1 MLITSLEE
9 LTLHQEVF
17 TEVVELITVDQSIS
31 VPFGKVVQN
40 TDDLLNILSEFSTSK
55 EYKAGSYLYED
66 FKAQTKNYTLTF
78 GQKSYLKGSLVCEP
92 DWVYEI
98 KVENTKEVKKVK
110 LLKAEAKEK
119 ENIEKWERY
128 IDNHSIT
135 DIFGLIKSHKIK
147 FPKLEE

>member
-9 LTLHQEVF
+9 LILQKEVF
-17 TEVVELITVDQSIS
+17 AEVLELITIGQSIS
-31 VPFGKVVQN
+31 VPFEKIVKN

-55 EYKAGSYLYED
+55 EYKAGLYLYED

-78 GQKSYLKGSLVCEP
+78 GQKSYVKGSLVCEP

-98 KVENTKEVKKVK
+98 KVENTKEVKMTK

-119 ENIEKWERY
+119 ENIEKWEGY

-135 DIFGLIKSHKIK
+135 DIFGLIKRHKIK